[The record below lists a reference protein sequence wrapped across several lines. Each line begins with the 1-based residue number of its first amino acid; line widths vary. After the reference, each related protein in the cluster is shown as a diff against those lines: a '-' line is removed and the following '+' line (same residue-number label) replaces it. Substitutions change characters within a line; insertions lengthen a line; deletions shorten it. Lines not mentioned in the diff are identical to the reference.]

1 MNPNNVVEVKRMLQ
15 EGEDLKIQ
23 SAQVCMFDC
32 IYTSVDFSMVIM
44 TTFSY
49 SYSYSMYSL

>member
-1 MNPNNVVEVKRMLQ
+1 MLQ

-49 SYSYSMYSL
+49 SYSYSMYSLQLQFS